1 MSDLNQEMIYVQ
13 CIHYSLLQP
22 SNGLSTVAF
31 ISRRDQPFF
40 SEFPLPWKIKMI
52 KNDPSCC
59 RHNLMLL
66 TYRRSIFPH
75 PSKLS
80 SEKWKSYKLSKLNTK
95 SLTIK
100 LTPGFPLSTF
110 CHFSFEK
117 SPSFEKAH
125 PGLPNEGTCRNRKK
139 IETQWKIQ
147 GAFAKKHLEKS
158 IKHLKGRHL
167 AKCELWKVVRR
178 SSRREKP

>member
-1 MSDLNQEMIYVQ
+1 MSDLNQEMEYIQ
-13 CIHYSLLQP
+13 CIHYSLLEP

-52 KNDPSCC
+52 KNDPSWC

-66 TYRRSIFPH
+66 TYRRSIFLH

-95 SLTIK
+95 WTKTYHQIHSW
-100 LTPGFPLSTF
+100 FPTVNFLPFFIREISIF
-110 CHFSFEK
+110 WK
-117 SPSFEKAH
+117 GPSW
-125 PGLPNEGTCRNRKK
+125 P
-139 IETQWKIQ
+139 TQ
-147 GAFAKKHLEKS
+147 
-158 IKHLKGRHL
+158 
-167 AKCELWKVVRR
+167 
-178 SSRREKP
+178 